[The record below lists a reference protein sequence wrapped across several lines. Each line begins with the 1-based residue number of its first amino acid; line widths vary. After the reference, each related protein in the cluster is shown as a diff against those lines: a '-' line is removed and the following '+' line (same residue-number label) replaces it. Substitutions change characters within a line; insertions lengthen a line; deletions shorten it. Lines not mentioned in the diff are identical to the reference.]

1 MAQDYD
7 WQSFWWLSTGISVFT
22 NVWIVFFLPETK
34 WDRRAVVARDSVH
47 GSPPREDRSFKGDP
61 MDTKIEHAS
70 ITDQSTIPTLPS
82 NTQLDRGKPNK
93 SQMLPLV
100 GWKVHEPVLG
110 AIVLPLKL
118 IRFPIVVWGAF
129 QFTFSASCFLMLNIT
144 QSQVFAVAPFN
155 FTPAQVGYT
164 NLALFVGTSISL
176 LVAGP
181 LSDWMSQRATVRN
194 GGVREPE
201 MRLPALVPFF
211 ICTVLGCAVVSLGFQ
226 YGWPWEVC
234 VVIGFTL
241 IGIQVAAVSGIAI
254 NYVVSQP
261 VRPYDLLRY

>member
-1 MAQDYD
+1 MAQEYD
-7 WQSFWWLSTGISVFT
+7 WQSFWWLSTAISVFT

-34 WDRRAVVARDSVH
+34 WDRRAVAARDSVH
-47 GSPPREDRSFKGDP
+47 DSPPTEDQSSKENP

-70 ITDQSTIPTLPS
+70 ITDESTIPTLPS
-82 NTQLDRGKPNK
+82 NTHLDRGKPNK

-100 GWKVHEPVLG
+100 GWKVHEPVLD
-110 AIVLPLKL
+110 AIVLPFKL

-181 LSDWMSQRATVRN
+181 LSDWMSQRATIKNR
-194 GGVREPE
+194 GVREPE

-211 ICTVLGCAVVSLGFQ
+211 ICTVLGCVVVSLGFQ

-234 VVIGFTL
+234 VIIGFTL

-261 VRPYDLLRY
+261 VHPSDLLRY